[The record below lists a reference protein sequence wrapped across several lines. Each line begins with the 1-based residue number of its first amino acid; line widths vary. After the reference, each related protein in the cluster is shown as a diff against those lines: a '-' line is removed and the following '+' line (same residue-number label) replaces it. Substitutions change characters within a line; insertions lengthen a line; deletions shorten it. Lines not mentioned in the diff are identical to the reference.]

1 MRGPSGTQHACN
13 IASDKTLADLLAEAS
28 TAFTIQGEVEVLL
41 GFPPAPCTS
50 SADTCLAD
58 ILRSGDT
65 VTVREAS
72 DSTRE
77 QAHSSGK
84 WLSPE
89 EAAAVDEAAAKK
101 AAAEAAA
108 QATKAAA
115 EAAAQEAGRLAAEKK
130 AAAEKAAAE
139 KAAAEKLARET
150 WLCKACSYRN
160 SLGVQLCEKC
170 GACGPLPADLLRA
183 FKAGDDSEC
192 LRQVEVL
199 EGQAINGLDE
209 QGRTIL
215 HLAAANGL
223 VRVMESVLAN
233 SHFTA
238 VDAVSVNGRTA
249 LHWATMKS
257 LTSSREAFA
266 AMELLLNHPSFTLKD
281 KQDND
286 GNTALHSAAD
296 AGDKD
301 VCMFLINHKLDKS
314 VRNTHRQ
321 TARDRANLRVDQHPK
336 YQDCVAV
343 L

>member
-1 MRGPSGTQHACN
+1 MASLRLRLRGPSGKQHTCN

-28 TAFTIQGEVEVLL
+28 AAFTIEGQVELLL

-50 SADTCLAD
+50 SAETCLAD

-72 DSTRE
+72 DCARE

-84 WLSPE
+84 WLPPA
-89 EAAAVDEAAAKK
+89 EAAAATEIAAKK
-101 AAAEAAA
+101 ASA
-108 QATKAAA
+108 K
-115 EAAAQEAGRLAAEKK
+115 AAAQEAERLAAEKR

-139 KAAAEKLARET
+139 KAAAENLARET
-150 WLCKACSYRN
+150 WLCKGCSHRN
-160 SLGVQLCEKC
+160 ALATQLCKKC
-170 GACGPLPADLLRA
+170 GACGPLPADLL
-183 FKAGDDSEC
+183 KALRSGDDSDC
-192 LRQVEVL
+192 LHQVAAL
-199 EGQAINGLDE
+199 EGLAINGLDD

-233 SHFTA
+233 SNFTA
-238 VDAVSVNGRTA
+238 VNAVSVNGRTA

-301 VCMFLINHKLDKS
+301 VCMLLINHKLDKTI
-314 VRNTHRQ
+314 RNNHGQ
-321 TARDRANLRVDQHPK
+321 TARDRANLKVDQHPK
-336 YQDCVAV
+336 YPDCVIV